1 MKRIM
6 KTILSA
12 TLAAAVLFV
21 LTGCSEGQTQ
31 KKNLIGNGRYEKV
44 EEVPDKTASG
54 RDSLFDEQVNLDT
67 ISLKLPE
74 EPFRIRYEIAEEGH
88 DVSVT
93 YSQELIQTEQGVY
106 LELGD
111 SNEKYIFER
120 LENGQCLIY
129 RYDPIVGRYLSINSL
144 ENVKNQAGNEGLIE
158 DMTAVD
164 QNVVNGFTIR
174 ITELFDYYEKMKGSL
189 KYQGEE
195 TIEETVCQKYTAAY
209 TVGQHERKMVFW
221 IDPDTGI
228 CIKGIYY
235 YNALD
240 GSVYTKTILCA
251 QIETENILLPEYK

>member
-1 MKRIM
+1 M
-6 KTILSA
+6 
-12 TLAAAVLFV
+12 
-21 LTGCSEGQTQ
+21 
-31 KKNLIGNGRYEKV
+31 IGNGRYEKV

-120 LENGQCLIY
+120 LENGQYLIY

-144 ENVKNQAGNEGLIE
+144 KNVKNQAGNEG
-158 DMTAVD
+158 
-164 QNVVNGFTIR
+164 
-174 ITELFDYYEKMKGSL
+174 
-189 KYQGEE
+189 
-195 TIEETVCQKYTAAY
+195 
-209 TVGQHERKMVFW
+209 
-221 IDPDTGI
+221 
-228 CIKGIYY
+228 
-235 YNALD
+235 
-240 GSVYTKTILCA
+240 
-251 QIETENILLPEYK
+251 